1 MNALNLSRAM
11 MHALDPS
18 ANVSTTKECLQ
29 RTSNHHTMQ
38 ATHTSLCTQIELEFG
53 FVPRNVI
60 SDLGDIGNWKSRAN
74 AIDALLKVLKEED
87 NKAAVIGG
95 LPKFVGFLM
104 TLVADPNFKIAISSL
119 QILGE
124 LINKV
129 GKDIGPHLR

>member
-1 MNALNLSRAM
+1 
-11 MHALDPS
+11 MHWIQLHY
-18 ANVSTTKECLQ
+18 VSIHGRDAPQVTL
-29 RTSNHHTMQ
+29 NHHTIQ
-38 ATHTSLCTQIELEFG
+38 ATPTSLCTQSELEFG
-53 FVPRNVI
+53 FVPRNVV

-95 LPKFVGFLM
+95 LTKFVGFLM